1 MKTMTC
7 KQLSGACD
15 QQFHAETFDEMGE
28 LCKKH
33 AVDMVAAGDMAHTQK
48 MEEMK
53 NNYMTK
59 PEEVQKWFSKMK
71 QEFDALPEN

>member
-1 MKTMTC
+1 M
-7 KQLSGACD
+7 
-15 QQFHAETFDEMGE
+15 
-28 LCKKH
+28 
-33 AVDMVAAGDMAHTQK
+33 DMAAKGDKAHIEK

-71 QEFDALPEN
+71 QEFDALPED

>member
-1 MKTMTC
+1 MTC
-7 KQLSGACD
+7 NQLAGACD
-15 QQFHAETFDEMGE
+15 TTFHAATFEEMGG
-28 LCKKH
+28 LCKIH
-33 AVDMVAAGDMAHTQK
+33 AMDMAAKGDKAHIEK

-71 QEFDALPEN
+71 QEFDALPED